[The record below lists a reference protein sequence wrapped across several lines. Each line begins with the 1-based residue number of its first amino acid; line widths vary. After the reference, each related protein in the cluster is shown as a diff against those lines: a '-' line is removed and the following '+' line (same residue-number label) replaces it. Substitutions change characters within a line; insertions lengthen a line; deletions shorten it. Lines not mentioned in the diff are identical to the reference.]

1 MNENNAS
8 KKRRV
13 ASIFI
18 DESGA
23 KNTAGGL
30 FVVGFMKTYQPS
42 LLWRSVRDIRQRH
55 REYGEIKFAS
65 INGKNIRFY
74 FDLVEELANSPHIAR
89 VGGSVYDARDGFDAG
104 VETWEEQA
112 RMARRLIVGNTS
124 RDEEI
129 ICFLDLVQTP
139 RGTTVAER
147 VKGQANARLEG
158 APLIEA
164 YDVEST
170 SHDLVQLAD
179 LVAGAI
185 NYERT
190 RSEEQRSETNR
201 NPKYRVMSRLRRA
214 LELDSFGDV
223 REGKVNILT
232 MLGSD
237 MLPGFEDAV

>member
-30 FVVGFMKTYQPS
+30 FAVGFIKTYQPS

-55 REYGEIKFAS
+55 REYGDIKLAS
-65 INGKNIRFY
+65 INGKNIRFC
-74 FDLVEELANSPHIAR
+74 FDLVEELANCPHIAR

-129 ICFLDLVQTP
+129 ICFLDLVQML

-164 YDVEST
+164 YDVELT

-201 NPKYRVMSRLRRA
+201 NPKYRVTSRLRRA

-223 REGKVNILT
+223 REGEVNILT